1 MHHFAYHNGT
11 LYAEDVPLRTIAKEV
26 GTPFYC
32 YSTAT
37 LERHFTVFDQAFKG
51 TNHLVCFAVKANSN
65 IAVLR
70 TLANLGAGMDVVSE
84 GELRRAL
91 SAGVKADKIVFS
103 GVGKTRREMAFALE
117 KGIKS
122 FNVESIPELHALS
135 EVAQSMGL
143 QAPLSL
149 RINPDVDAGTHEKI
163 STGRADDK
171 FGISYTNAVEA
182 YQLAIELPGLQPHG
196 IDMHIG
202 SQITTLK
209 PFGEAFSLLREL
221 VLELREKAV
230 PITTLDLGGGLGI
243 PYRGD
248 NDIPPHPDEYAQLV
262 QKHIGDLGCE
272 LLFEPG
278 RMISGN
284 AGILVSQVIFR
295 KEAENKTFLI
305 IDGAMNDLMRPTLYD
320 AFHDIIPL
328 DETKKDL
335 PLHVTDVV
343 GPVCETGDYLA
354 RERDMPALDSGD
366 MIAVMSAG
374 AYGAS
379 LSSSY
384 NTRPLIPEVIVKG
397 SDYAVIRPRPD
408 YDEIIGSEK
417 LPDWLA

>member
-51 TNHLVCFAVKANSN
+51 TDHLVCFAVKANSN

-182 YQLAIELPGLQPHG
+182 YQLAMELPGLQPHG

-221 VLELREKAV
+221 VLELREKSV

-262 QKHIGDLGCE
+262 QQHIGDLGCE

-374 AYGAS
+374 AYGAT